1 MIHVPAKAFNITCC
15 SFWIAE
21 LLLQKE
27 KNGLAGDVYR
37 GLINRNPEN
46 WAYYT
51 GLEKATKPSEWW
63 PCMDFPLN
71 CHVNFMQ
78 KKHLHEFH
86 MRKFYFEI
94 YVLCIWHD
102 IVFTNAKKFFM
113 ENLCGKVLQDIHP
126 NWKLDIKFIWM
137 LVRHEILM
145 AVVND

>member
-63 PCMDFPLN
+63 PCMDFTLN

-78 KKHLHEFH
+78 KKNTCMNFTWENISL
-86 MRKFYFEI
+86 KFMFYAYGMILYLLMQTNFLGKFVWESFTGHSSE
-94 YVLCIWHD
+94 LKIWHK
-102 IVFTNAKKFFM
+102 VHLNA
-113 ENLCGKVLQDIHP
+113 
-126 NWKLDIKFIWM
+126 
-137 LVRHEILM
+137 R
-145 AVVND
+145 

>member
-63 PCMDFPLN
+63 PCMDFTLN

-86 MRKFYFEI
+86 MRKYFFEI

-102 IVFTNAKKFFM
+102 IVFTNANKFSWKICVGKFYKTFIWI
-113 ENLCGKVLQDIHP
+113 ENLT
-126 NWKLDIKFIWM
+126 
-137 LVRHEILM
+137 
-145 AVVND
+145 

>member
-1 MIHVPAKAFNITCC
+1 MFIFWLFNFDTSKACC

-102 IVFTNAKKFFM
+102 IVFTNANKFSWKICVGKFYKTFIWI
-113 ENLCGKVLQDIHP
+113 ENLT
-126 NWKLDIKFIWM
+126 
-137 LVRHEILM
+137 
-145 AVVND
+145 